1 MIIFSKW
8 KIFKVIYCHIKLN
21 LIKLKKIS
29 KVKKIKNL
37 DGFKKKKIFILINKN
52 QMAKKNKNV
61 NLYIGIGAGV
71 IIIIIVII
79 GFATNWFQPKDVNK
93 KNQTLK
99 VDESNYDVIDNES
112 NGSNESNESNE
123 SNDIINQNMSNE
135 VSGKR
140 ISRYATDMLNY
151 HNNIREQCGNTPT
164 LKWNSELAKKS
175 KDYAEK
181 LIKIN
186 GGQMSHYKHGS
197 GNNQDSYDA
206 LNAGENL
213 ARFQRIYNPASSAP
227 PQSTLIPIA
236 AKDAVNG
243 WAAEGFGDDAAG
255 KTNSKYM
262 KNGKPMT
269 GHYSAMNWKTS
280 TELGCGYALGE
291 NNLILNVCHYAKQ
304 PANLVEHG
312 RTKADYLKCTKP
324 LQIKN

>member
-1 MIIFSKW
+1 M
-8 KIFKVIYCHIKLN
+8 
-21 LIKLKKIS
+21 
-29 KVKKIKNL
+29 
-37 DGFKKKKIFILINKN
+37 
-52 QMAKKNKNV
+52 
-61 NLYIGIGAGV
+61 
-71 IIIIIVII
+71 II
-79 GFATNWFQPKDVNK
+79 GFTTNWFKPKDDNK
-93 KNQTLK
+93 KSKVK
-99 VDESNYDVIDNES
+99 VDESGYDVIDES
-112 NGSNESNESNE
+112 GYNVIDESNESNE
-123 SNDIINQNMSNE
+123 SNDIINQN
-135 VSGKR
+135 
-140 ISRYATDMLNY
+140 ISMKYLVKISKYATDMLNY
-151 HNNIREQCGNTPT
+151 HNNIREQCENTPK

-175 KDYAEK
+175 KEYAEK

-186 GGQMSHYKHGS
+186 SGQMSHYKHGPE
-197 GNNQDSYDA
+197 NNQDSYNV

-243 WAAEGFGDDAAG
+243 WAAEGFGENAAG
-255 KTNSKYM
+255 KTNPKYM

-304 PANLVEHG
+304 PANLVEYG
-312 RTKADYLKCTKP
+312 KTKQDYLKCTKP